1 MMEISFDEIYQL
13 NQSKY
18 QSKYKP
24 ITTIAKG
31 AFGPVIKSKD
41 LQTSNE
47 VAVKILSK
55 ETCSQSTITQL
66 IREITVLQNVNHPN
80 IVKLYDYFETSN
92 EVYIIME
99 YIKGGTLMDFIS
111 KNKGHI
117 TEEQSKEIIYYAL
130 KAIEYLH
137 TFDICHRDIK
147 PENIMFNEDGVFSTL
162 KIIDFG
168 LSTKIEVKEEKG
180 FCGTVMYMAPESL
193 FGLNY
198 SKEIDLWSLG
208 IVLFMLLNQGKHP
221 FYENGDSKEM
231 YKKKCKSEKIR
242 MFYHVS
248 RNAKSLL
255 AHLMEVQQH
264 LRYTAETALKHK
276 WFTEMNHNNEYN
288 NNNNKSTTK
297 TNIHNKYIN
306 TDNITAN
313 KKLSTLLY
321 IALFIKH
328 YPQLVKCR
336 HIYNLKSNK
345 LKAMTHRCLS
355 SDKDKEQG
363 TGSST
368 ACSIEDDFHYIKKKD
383 EIIVQIHKKPTHT
396 INNNKTPLQRNNHK
410 LKTNPKPNQSKSN
423 LSNIKHQHSLY
434 PNLKKNATHA
444 SIPITDSTPIKTKV
458 HNVYPIETKAQRN
471 NSYNKYKLVLGKH
484 HTISSTNKHQNTLS
498 LSKLETDFTPKKQKL
513 SIISHNKITSL
524 ISNPKTDSQRC
535 NLNICNESKYKLS
548 SNTQRKSTKQFHT
561 FENNEIVQ
569 NFLTL
574 ATEGDANN
582 NVSNSRKSKIY
593 LDIKKSTRYK
603 KQSLVLPF
611 IAKPKPN
618 YGHRTNKTII

>member
-1 MMEISFDEIYQL
+1 MMEIFFDEIYQL

-18 QSKYKP
+18 QSRYKP
-24 ITTIAKG
+24 ITTLAKG
-31 AFGPVIKSKD
+31 AFGTVIKSKD
-41 LQTSNE
+41 LQTNSE

-55 ETCSQSTITQL
+55 ETCSQSTVTQL

-80 IVKLYDYFETSN
+80 IVKLYDYFETSS

-99 YIKGGTLMDFIS
+99 YIRGGTLMNFIS

-137 TFDICHRDIK
+137 TFNICHRDIK
-147 PENIMFNEDGVFSTL
+147 PENIMFNEDGVFNTL

-221 FYENGDSKEM
+221 FYENGDSKET
-231 YKKKCKSEKIR
+231 YKEKCKSDKIR

-264 LRYTAETALKHK
+264 LRYTAEVALKHK
-276 WFTEMNHNNEYN
+276 WFTEKNSNNNNNQLTSKN
-288 NNNNKSTTK
+288 NNNNKY
-297 TNIHNKYIN
+297 TNVNRINAKNKLC
-306 TDNITAN
+306 A
-313 KKLSTLLY
+313 LLY

-328 YPQLVKCR
+328 YPREPKRTHTYNPKPKQLKT
-336 HIYNLKSNK
+336 ITY
-345 LKAMTHRCLS
+345 RCLS
-355 SDKDKEQG
+355 SDKEQG

-368 ACSIEDDFHYIKKKD
+368 AGSIEDDFHSIKKKD
-383 EIIVQIHKKPTHT
+383 EIIIQIHKKQVQTHL
-396 INNNKTPLQRNNHK
+396 INTTKPSIQRNNHK
-410 LKTNPKPNQSKSN
+410 LKTNPKPNQSKSK
-423 LSNIKHQHSLY
+423 LSNTQRQQSLY
-434 PNLKKNATHA
+434 HNLKKNATHA
-444 SIPITDSTPIKTKV
+444 NIPITDSTPMKTKE
-458 HNVYPIETKAQRN
+458 HNHNIYPTETKTQRN
-471 NSYNKYKLVLGKH
+471 NSYNTYKLILGKH
-484 HTISSTNKHQNTLS
+484 QATLSTNKHHNIS
-498 LSKLETDFTPKKQKL
+498 SSSKLETAFTPKKHKI
-513 SIISHNKITSL
+513 SIISHSKLASIVN
-524 ISNPKTDSQRC
+524 NPKTDTQQC
-535 NLNICNESKYKLS
+535 NLNVYNETKYKLS
-548 SNTQRKSTKQFHT
+548 KPNTQRKSTKQFHT

-574 ATEGDANN
+574 ATEGDSNN
-582 NVSNSRKSKIY
+582 RKSKIY
-593 LDIKKSTRYK
+593 LDIKKNTRYK
-603 KQSLVLPF
+603 KKSLVLPF
-611 IAKPKPN
+611 IAKPKLN
-618 YGHRTNKTII
+618 YGQSTNKTII

>member
-18 QSKYKP
+18 QSRYKP

-31 AFGPVIKSKD
+31 AFGTVIKSKD
-41 LQTSNE
+41 IQTNNE

-137 TFDICHRDIK
+137 TFNICHRDIK
-147 PENIMFNEDGVFSTL
+147 PENIMFNEDGVFNTL

-264 LRYTAETALKHK
+264 LRYTAEIALKHK
-276 WFTEMNHNNEYN
+276 WFTEINHN
-288 NNNNKSTTK
+288 NNNNQLTSKNNS
-297 TNIHNKYIN
+297 NNKYTN
-306 TDNITAN
+306 AK
-313 KKLSTLLY
+313 KKLFTLLY
-321 IALFIKH
+321 TALFIKH
-328 YPQLVKCR
+328 YSQLRKSKHTCNVKQN
-336 HIYNLKSNK
+336 H
-345 LKAMTHRCLS
+345 LKAKTYRCLS
-355 SDKDKEQG
+355 SDKDQG

-368 ACSIEDDFHYIKKKD
+368 AGSIEDDLHSLKRKD
-383 EIIVQIHKKPTHT
+383 DIIIQIHKKQTH
-396 INNNKTPLQRNNHK
+396 INNNNKSSFKRNNHK
-410 LKTNPKPNQSKSN
+410 LNTNPHQSKPN
-423 LSNIKHQHSLY
+423 LSNIKQQHSLY
-434 PNLKKNATHA
+434 PNLKKNATHVN
-444 SIPITDSTPIKTKV
+444 IPITDSTPIKTKEYNNIYSTEV
-458 HNVYPIETKAQRN
+458 KAQRDKTC
-471 NSYNKYKLVLGKH
+471 NKYKLVLGKH
-484 HTISSTNKHQNTLS
+484 HTISPTNKHQNTS
-498 LSKLETDFTPKKQKL
+498 SSSKLVTTTNINFTPKKNKI
-513 SIISHNKITSL
+513 SILSHNKNTSL
-524 ISNPKTDSQRC
+524 INNPKADSQRC
-535 NLNICNESKYKLS
+535 NLNIYNDSKYKLV

-561 FENNEIVQ
+561 LENNEIVQ

-574 ATEGDANN
+574 VTEGDSNT

-593 LDIKKSTRYK
+593 LDVKKNTRYK

-618 YGHRTNKTII
+618 YGHHTNKTII